1 MDITYEIARAEFDYR
16 ASRAR
21 DERRP
26 KLAARPHLRIPR
38 VRRPLHQEQVA

>member
-21 DERRP
+21 EERHP
-26 KLAARPHLRIPR
+26 SPHPRHLWLPR
-38 VRRPLHQEQVA
+38 VRRPLHEEQVS